1 MTKMIPIQKSKRKTK
16 LIQEDIPK
24 KQKLNK
30 TKSKFKYLDIRIFDQ
45 VVTLDIFC
53 TLNSLLP

>member
-16 LIQEDIPK
+16 LKQEDIPK

>member
-1 MTKMIPIQKSKRKTK
+1 MTKMVPIQKSKRKTK
-16 LIQEDIPK
+16 LKQEDIPK

-30 TKSKFKYLDIRIFDQ
+30 TKSKFKYLDRIFDQ

>member
-16 LIQEDIPK
+16 LKQEDIPK

-30 TKSKFKYLDIRIFDQ
+30 TKSKFKYLDRIFDQ

>member
-1 MTKMIPIQKSKRKTK
+1 MTKMIPIHKSKRKTK
-16 LIQEDIPK
+16 LKQVDIPK
-24 KQKLNK
+24 KHEINK
-30 TKSKFKYLDIRIFDQ
+30 TKSKFKYLDTRIFDR